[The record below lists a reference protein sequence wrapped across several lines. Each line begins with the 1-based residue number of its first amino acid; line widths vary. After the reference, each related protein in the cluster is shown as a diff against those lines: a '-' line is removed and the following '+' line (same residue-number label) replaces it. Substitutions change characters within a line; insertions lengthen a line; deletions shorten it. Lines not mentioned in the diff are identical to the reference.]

1 MQQEQTQMSK
11 IRAADAPDRSSLVW
25 LYGVTAAFLLAM
37 SVSACNTMEGAGEDV
52 SAAGGAMSD
61 TAEDVEDKMD

>member
-1 MQQEQTQMSK
+1 MSEQGIERVSERTQMTWALGM
-11 IRAADAPDRSSLVW
+11 IAA
-25 LYGVTAAFLLAM
+25 LLIAM
-37 SVSACNTMEGAGEDV
+37 AVSACNTMEGAGEDV

>member
-1 MQQEQTQMSK
+1 MSD
-11 IRAADAPDRSSLVW
+11 RAIEPASERTRMAWVF
-25 LYGVTAAFLLAM
+25 GVIAAMLIAM
-37 SVSACNTMEGAGEDV
+37 AVSACNTVEGAGEDI